1 MACSSAI
8 SCAFHS
14 HKEGLF
20 CSTSLYRWATNEL
33 LGNFL
38 VAAEQPVSLALVGA
52 ALSICWFC
60 AELSREKACGF
71 SPHLLLQ
78 RKLILELYKLV
89 LSLLIV

>member
-1 MACSSAI
+1 VTI
-8 SCAFHS
+8 
-14 HKEGLF
+14 
-20 CSTSLYRWATNEL
+20 LYIL
-33 LGNFL
+33 LVRPDL
-38 VAAEQPVSLALVGA
+38 EYYIQMWSPQYWKDMALVGA

-78 RKLILELYKLV
+78 RKLILEPYKLV

>member
-1 MACSSAI
+1 MIRRSSEVTI
-8 SCAFHS
+8 
-14 HKEGLF
+14 
-20 CSTSLYRWATNEL
+20 LYIL
-33 LGNFL
+33 LVRPDL
-38 VAAEQPVSLALVGA
+38 EYYIQMWSPQYWKDMALVGG

-78 RKLILELYKLV
+78 RKLILEPYKLV